1 MVAETLPCSCQVRVR
16 QVPQKGFALDPS
28 KCSKKPEHPKEQ
40 DEDVDK
46 EEDQDVRRRIR
57 ISRMMIRMKMTM
69 TCRMMTMMIFEDT
82 RHVQFGTRCIEILKD
97 PSLTMILDSDAILQ
111 P

>member
-1 MVAETLPCSCQVRVR
+1 MFV
-16 QVPQKGFALDPS
+16 KFH
-28 KCSKKPEHPKEQ
+28 KKVSLSILANARRNREHPKEQ

-82 RHVQFGTRCIEILKD
+82 RHVQFGTRCIEIQKD
-97 PSLTMILDSDAILQ
+97 PSLTMILDSDFYPASLTVD
-111 P
+111 PKF